1 MARIR
6 NALAGIALGSA
17 ILAVTVHAHAASPAP
32 VAPTPESGV
41 AHVTQAK
48 AAAYRDVLA
57 QFDAAIRAQPGD
69 AAIAVARCRFI
80 ENFIDEEYG
89 EYVESA
95 PDDFEGCAKAL
106 ESKWPNEP
114 VAQLF
119 ALERLWGEEAVEQ
132 GEKLVAGSRDWPT
145 PLRRALL
152 TKVSEALQGEDQSER
167 AGELAVMATFLGEPS
182 TVATAVNHLAKRK
195 EFAAAAALLRDAP
208 LADGAWPAR
217 HRIEAALAL
226 PDPQAALAELRRYA
240 GAQFEIAPAIAAR
253 AYLRAGDVATASK
266 LLSAADDKTE
276 ALKQVRFDVAIA
288 ADDMRAAAQ
297 LVDMTDTAELAA
309 NAQRFAV
316 VATRAPDTLMTR
328 PMLMASLICLL
339 AVGLIALMPGLLL
352 VPIHYRGLIREMSGN
367 PPYAL
372 FHSVGLRHAWYGLAL
387 MLCVPLVVAAVVSP
401 DTLATLLGGES
412 LPPAQALFQITS
424 WGAAIGLL
432 CTTPI
437 VVGMGLRNVIGDRAA
452 LKAWWLVLLAWA
464 IVLGVGWLLSLWQSA
479 TGSGGE
485 TMQTKMVDALAVG
498 ARDAG
503 PLLTL
508 LVVALLAPIFEEI
521 IFRGVVLGGLSRY
534 ISFGWAN
541 ILQALLFAAIH
552 DDLPRFPYYFTLGL
566 LAGALVKRTQSL
578 GPAIALHVLNN
589 LLAFSLRM

>member
-1 MARIR
+1 MARIHK
-6 NALAGIALGSA
+6 ALAGIALGSA
-17 ILAVTVHAHAASPAP
+17 ILAVAVHAHAASTAP

-48 AAAYRDVLA
+48 ASAYRHVLT
-57 QFDAAIRAQPGD
+57 QFDAAVRAQPRD

-80 ENFIDEEYG
+80 DNFTDEEYG

-95 PDDFEGCAKAL
+95 PADFEACADAL
-106 ESKWPNEP
+106 QSTWPNQP
-114 VAQLF
+114 AAQLF

-132 GEKLVAGSRDWPT
+132 GEKLVADSKDWPA

-152 TKVSEALQGEDQSER
+152 TKVSEALQGEDQPER
-167 AGELAVMATFLGEPS
+167 AGELAVMAARLGEPS

-195 EFAAAAALLRDAP
+195 DFAAATALLRDAP

-217 HRIEAALAL
+217 KRIEAALAL

-253 AYLRAGDVATASK
+253 AYLRAGDAATASK
-266 LLSAADDKTE
+266 LLSAEGDKTE

-288 ADDMRAAAQ
+288 ANDMGAAAQ

-316 VATRAPDTLMTR
+316 LATRSPGTLMTR

-339 AVGLIALMPGLLL
+339 AVGMIALLPGLLL
-352 VPIHYRGLIREMSGN
+352 VPIHYRGLIREVKGHA
-367 PPYAL
+367 PFAL
-372 FHSVGLRHAWYGLAL
+372 FRSIGLRHAWYGLAL
-387 MLCVPLVVAAVVSP
+387 MLCVPLVVAAVVAP
-401 DTLATLLGGES
+401 NTLAVLLGGES
-412 LPPAQALFQITS
+412 LPPAQALFQITA
-424 WGAAIGLL
+424 WGAVIGLL
-432 CTTPI
+432 CTTP
-437 VVGMGLRNVIGDRAA
+437 VVFAMGRREVIGDRAV
-452 LKAWWLVLLAWA
+452 LKAWWRVLLAWA
-464 IVLGVGWLLSLWQSA
+464 IVLGVGWLLALWHQ
-479 TGSGGE
+479 TIGGGGD
-485 TMQTKMVDALAVG
+485 TMQTKMVDALAAG
-498 ARDAG
+498 ASDAG

-508 LVVALLAPIFEEI
+508 LVVSLLAPIFEEI

-541 ILQALLFAAIH
+541 VLQALLFAAIH

-566 LAGALVKRTQSL
+566 LAGGLVKRTQAL

>member
-1 MARIR
+1 MTRIR
-6 NALAGIALGSA
+6 NALAGFALGSA
-17 ILAVTVHAHAASPAP
+17 ILAVTVHAHAASPAL

-48 AAAYRDVLA
+48 VAAYRSVLE
-57 QFDAAIRAQPGD
+57 QFDAAIRAQPRD

-80 ENFIDEEYG
+80 ENFTDEDYG

-95 PDDFEGCAKAL
+95 PDDFEACAKNL

-114 VAQLF
+114 DAQLF
-119 ALERLWGEEAVEQ
+119 ALQRLWGEEAVEQ
-132 GEKLVAGSRDWPT
+132 GEKLVAVSKDWPK

-152 TKVSEALQGEDQSER
+152 SKVSEALQGEDQPER
-167 AGELAVMATFLGEPS
+167 AGELAVMAAFLGEPS
-182 TVATAVNHLAKRK
+182 SVATAVTHLARRK
-195 EFAAAAALLRDAP
+195 EFAAATALLRDAP

-217 HRIEAALAL
+217 KRIEAALAL

-266 LLSAADDKTE
+266 LLSAEDDKTE

-288 ADDMRAAAQ
+288 ADDMTAAAQ
-297 LVDMTDTAELAA
+297 LVDMTDTDQWAA
-309 NAQRFAV
+309 NAQRFAI
-316 VATRAPDTLMTR
+316 VATRAPGTLMTR
-328 PMLMASLICLL
+328 PMLMASMICLL
-339 AVGLIALMPGLLL
+339 AIGMIALLPGLLL
-352 VPIHYRGLIREMSGN
+352 VPIHYRGLIREMGGN
-367 PPYAL
+367 PPFAL
-372 FHSVGLRHAWYGLAL
+372 FHGIGLRHAWYGLAL

-401 DTLATLLGGES
+401 DTLATLLDGES
-412 LPPAQALFQITS
+412 LPPTQALFQITA
-424 WGAAIGLL
+424 WGTGIGLL
-432 CTTPI
+432 CATPI
-437 VVGMGLRNVIGDRAA
+437 VAGMGLRNVIGDRAA
-452 LKAWWLVLLAWA
+452 LKAWWQVLLAWA
-464 IVLGVGWLLSLWQSA
+464 IVLAVGWLLSLWHQT
-479 TGSGGE
+479 TGDGGE
-485 TMQTKMVDALAVG
+485 TMQTKMVDALAAG
-498 ARDAG
+498 SRDAG

-541 ILQALLFAAIH
+541 LVQALLFAAIH

>member
-95 PDDFEGCAKAL
+95 PDDFEACAKAL

-132 GEKLVAGSRDWPT
+132 GEKLVAGSRDWPP

-208 LADGAWPAR
+208 LADGAWLAR
-217 HRIEAALAL
+217 HRIEAALEL

-316 VATRAPDTLMTR
+316 VATRAPGTLMTR

-339 AVGLIALMPGLLL
+339 AVGMIALMPGLLL

-452 LKAWWLVLLAWA
+452 LKAWWRVLLAWA
-464 IVLGVGWLLSLWQSA
+464 IVLGVGWLLSLWHQA
-479 TGSGGE
+479 TGNGGE